1 MSSPWYLAFR
11 AIATRTR
18 ELRKNKDR
26 IAVLRGTQA
35 YRIIITRNESVNI
48 KTFTDR
54 EINHQDTSA
63 NIHESE
69 ESKLPKYLDISP

>member
-1 MSSPWYLAFR
+1 LEKIQQKGMSSPWYLAFR

-35 YRIIITRNESVNI
+35 
-48 KTFTDR
+48 
-54 EINHQDTSA
+54 
-63 NIHESE
+63 
-69 ESKLPKYLDISP
+69 